1 MDAILNFEIEIT
13 LFFQN
18 LGAWLTTPMVAISFL
33 ATEYFFMVMMPLVY
47 WCVDSLMGLRMAF
60 MLVISDS
67 LNNFFKMLFH
77 TPRPF
82 WFDKRVASLS
92 SETGFGMPSGHS
104 QNSASLWGM
113 MAATA
118 KKKWLTIVALIVI
131 VLVGISR
138 IYLGMHFL
146 HDVLSGWLIAGI
158 LLWVYLKLEKPAA
171 KWLAPKKLSIQI
183 LYAFL
188 FSIVI
193 LLPTLI
199 SISVSTGWQMPT
211 VWITTA
217 AATGGA
223 TPDPFNFEGVFT
235 LGGVAF
241 GFLTGYA
248 WLVKKFGQPKVE
260 GSWLKRLLRYFVG
273 IIGVIVLYAG
283 LKVVFPEEPML
294 LGLIL
299 RYIRYA
305 LIGFWVSAGA
315 PRVFAKLKLDK

>member
-1 MDAILNFEIEIT
+1 MDAIWNIEIEIT

-33 ATEYFFMVMMPLVY
+33 ATEYFFMVIMPLVY
-47 WCVDSLMGLRMAF
+47 WCVDSLMGLRLAI

-67 LNNFFKMLFH
+67 MNNFFKMLFH

-82 WFDKRVASLS
+82 WFDTRVDSLS
-92 SETGFGMPSGHS
+92 QETGFGLPSGHS

-113 MAATA
+113 MAASV
-118 KKKWLTIVALIVI
+118 KKKWFTIVALIVI
-131 VLVGISR
+131 LLVGISR

-146 HDVLSGWLIAGI
+146 HDVLSGWLIAGV
-158 LLWVYLKLEKPAA
+158 LLWIYLKLEKPVA
-171 KWLAPKKLSIQI
+171 KWLAPKRLSIQI

-193 LLPTLI
+193 IIPTLI
-199 SISVSTGWQMPT
+199 SISVSEGWQMPAA
-211 VWITTA
+211 WITTA

-223 TPDPFNFEGVFT
+223 TPDPFNFKGVIT

-248 WLVKKFGQPKVE
+248 WLVKKYGQPKVE
-260 GSWLKRLLRYFVG
+260 GTWLQRLIRYFVG
-273 IIGVIVLYAG
+273 IIGVIALYAG
-283 LKVVFPEEPML
+283 LKMVFPEEPL
-294 LGLIL
+294 FLGLIL
-299 RYIRYA
+299 RYVRYA
-305 LIGFWVSAGA
+305 LIGLWVSAVA
-315 PRVFAKLKLDK
+315 PILFKKLKLDK